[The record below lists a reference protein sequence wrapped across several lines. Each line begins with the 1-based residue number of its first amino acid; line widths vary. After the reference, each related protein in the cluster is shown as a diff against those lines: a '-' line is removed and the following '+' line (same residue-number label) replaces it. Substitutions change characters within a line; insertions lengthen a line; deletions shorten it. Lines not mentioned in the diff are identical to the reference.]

1 MANAISGLGGIP
13 PFPSIV
19 PLSEP
24 VDFKDFFQR
33 QLDLERL
40 AFNLHTQASEGVGE
54 QWAPS
59 LHKLAYKI
67 SSAAQLVV
75 LQHISA

>member
-1 MANAISGLGGIP
+1 
-13 PFPSIV
+13 V

-54 QWAPS
+54 QWAPYTS
-59 LHKLAYKI
+59 IH
-67 SSAAQLVV
+67 SESTF
-75 LQHISA
+75 